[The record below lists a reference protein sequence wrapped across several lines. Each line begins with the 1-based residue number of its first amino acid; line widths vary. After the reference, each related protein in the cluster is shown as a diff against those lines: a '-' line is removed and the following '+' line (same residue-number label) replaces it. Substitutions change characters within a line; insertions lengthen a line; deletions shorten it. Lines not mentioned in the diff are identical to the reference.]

1 MAMQPLPLGTQQGEQ
16 EETMTQLDA
25 GLTALLARAGAG
37 NGRKPPVEQWN
48 PPFCGDLDMRIAV
61 DGSWHYMGSPIGRE
75 ALVRLFA
82 SVLRRDADGAHYLV
96 TPVEKVRI
104 RVDDA
109 PFLAVELHAE
119 DTGPAQRLTLRTSV
133 GDVIT
138 AGPEHPL
145 RFAVEADTGG
155 LKPYVHVR
163 GRLEALLARPL
174 LYELADLF
182 VDRDGETGVWSGGAF
197 FALPTEAL
205 DKMETDTNG
214 ETAA

>member
-1 MAMQPLPLGTQQGEQ
+1 MARPRVRIDWPAAQRD
-16 EETMTQLDA
+16 ETMTQLDA

-37 NGRKPPVEQWN
+37 NGRKPPVERWN

-61 DGSWHYMGSPIGRE
+61 DGTWHYMGSPIGRE

-82 SVLRRDADGAHYLV
+82 SVLRRDEDGAHYLV

-119 DTGPAQRLTLRTSV
+119 GESAAQRLTLRTSV
-133 GDVIT
+133 GDVVT

-145 RFAVEADTGG
+145 RFVVEPETGG
-155 LKPYVHVR
+155 LKPYVLVR
-163 GRLEALLARPL
+163 GRLEALLSRPL
-174 LYELADLF
+174 LYELAALF
-182 VDRDGETGVWSGGAF
+182 DVRNGETGVWSEGTF
-197 FALPTEAL
+197 FALPPEAL
-205 DKMETDTNG
+205 TVLSEDTTG